1 MIRSS
6 QFEGDGY
13 WSTPWGKRGWVRGD
27 WPEDKVAS
35 FQGPLEAS
43 LYTLQGLGPLKN
55 SPEEEEM
62 DGDMTDWVAEVD
74 S

>member
-1 MIRSS
+1 MGK
-6 QFEGDGY
+6 EGLGRAL
-13 WSTPWGKRGWVRGD
+13 RGN

-43 LYTLQGLGPLKN
+43 LYTLQCLGPLKN
-55 SPEEEEM
+55 PPEEEEM
-62 DGDMTDWVAEVD
+62 DGDMTDWIAGMD

>member
-1 MIRSS
+1 M
-6 QFEGDGY
+6 
-13 WSTPWGKRGWVRGD
+13 
-27 WPEDKVAS
+27 AS

-43 LYTLQGLGPLKN
+43 LYTLKGLGPLKN